1 MKTIIFYDT
10 ETTGLPLF
18 KEPSEHPG
26 QPHIVQLAAELCE
39 EETGKTLGAMNL
51 IIKPEGWVMSPEAL
65 ETHGISEEYADRV
78 GVPAR
83 AAMDT
88 FLELW
93 TNADVRCAH
102 NETFDARLLR
112 IAIMRCAYWS
122 MEAMQTG
129 AGEVA
134 FADYWKQGVAFCTQT
149 NSTKIL
155 NLPPTEKMAAKR
167 MTGPK
172 SPNLGEAYYHFTG
185 KVLDGAHDAQ
195 VDIMACKAV
204 YYGIK
209 QHHAALAA
217 A

>member
-1 MKTIIFYDT
+1 MKTILIYDF

-18 KEPSEHPG
+18 KEPSEHRD
-26 QPHIVQLAAELCE
+26 QPHFTQLAAELCIE
-39 EETGKTLGAMNL
+39 DTGQVLGSMNML
-51 IIKPEGWVMSPEAL
+51 VKPEGWTIPEDLQAL
-65 ETHGISEEYADRV
+65 TGITMDKAERY
-78 GVPAR
+78 GVPAKV
-83 AAMDT
+83 ALDA

-93 TNADVRCAH
+93 CNADLRVGH
-102 NETFDARLLR
+102 NESFDARIAR

-122 MEAMQTG
+122 GEVMQTG
-129 AGEVA
+129 AGEIP
-134 FADYWKQGVAFCTQT
+134 FADYWKTAPAFCTQT

-167 MTGPK
+167 MKGPK

-204 YYGIK
+204 YYGIRN
-209 QHHAALAA
+209 HIAA
-217 A
+217 AA